1 MEIKM
6 AAKKQITGGFLAL
19 TLFVLGIAAC
29 SNLASKTPTPITPTK
44 LPEITSYQFVLEKS
58 LGRGIV
64 EAVDWAPDGNSFAL
78 ATSLGV
84 DVYDA
89 ETLVIAQTFATE
101 QWNEVIAYSP
111 DSKLLAVA
119 AADGKIQLWD
129 IASRTLIHKLTPTGI
144 HPMYGNPPVLVF
156 SSDGQILASS
166 LYQTLYLWD
175 LNTGELLDSF
185 PGYVDGIYNVAFSP
199 DGKFLLAAGHNQIY
213 VRNVST
219 GDLLYPPIELQDQI
233 VGLFFERANMHFTTV
248 SSQFLSGSGA
258 TGARYESKVRSWD
271 LLTGKMLNEHLATHS
286 NIRLI
291 DVNSMQSQIVL
302 GEEYGI
308 SIWDASANKV
318 TFSMQGQTSWLNSI
332 ALSPE
337 GGKLLFASH
346 AFVNRYI
353 QLWDL
358 TSRQMLKSF
367 DEHSPSLSGVA
378 FSPNEKMIAIAG
390 RNNIIQVLEIRDG
403 KLLYSLNGGGPLA
416 FSPDSQTISFA
427 TVEEDNHIVLAN
439 AETGDLLPNTNF
451 SCSGVKALAFHPD
464 GKTLAFGG
472 DHCDLQFRD
481 IQTGNLVSNLS
492 QMEGNQYLSFDQLM
506 FSPDGKKLFLG
517 SYRPKVLDAQ
527 SGKLLKELDAD
538 HTPSAAFSPDGRYL
552 ALSGMS
558 KSSEKE
564 NIQIWDVASNQIA
577 FTINTLQDDIH
588 TMVFSQDGR
597 LLVTV
602 GQGMELWDLWSGTP
616 LARLETSVAPL
627 IGMTFSADGRT
638 LLAFG
643 QDGSIQQW
651 GIEPDPQMTLNSHP
665 TPTAIPTVVITPTV
679 PTMELTSVAELGRGY
694 SSPVYRS
701 SDGKLAAFVEENKLK
716 WFDAVSLK
724 PLGSIDI
731 GESVGEII
739 FSPDN
744 KIAVVDSYAGA
755 QIIDLEQ
762 RTIIGQLGGG
772 NSYPFGYTFSKD
784 GHFMAYN
791 GGGGTT
797 GGPYH
802 SIGLW
807 DLIEHKN
814 AFADYDYFRTLLE
827 DRYHTMSAPAISP
840 DESLV
845 AAGHSDKRVYI
856 WDLHTGKTR
865 LILEGH
871 AEKVT
876 AVDFSPD
883 GKILASGSQ
892 DGTIRLWDPTTG
904 KLIKVLTGFTDDI
917 NNIRF
922 TPDGRRLKV
931 SIAEQ
936 SEQLITL
943 DTGKISPRQMPVA
956 TADPLELQQCQQG
969 FSAGDSS
976 IFSQVLFSP
985 DGRTMALASQNVLL
999 WDVATQKLL
1008 TFLDN
1013 STGSTIRGITFNPE
1027 GTLLAVTTGDDH
1039 VLVWD
1044 VNTGKQIFHQKSNFL
1059 FGTTV
1064 IAGFGDSE
1072 PGLARGSNNVSEQGL
1087 AFSPKQDLLA
1097 FGNDNAIEVWDVRN
1111 SEKVAEFS
1119 NPEGSY
1125 ATQLSFSEDGKR
1137 LYVVLDRNRRAQIW
1151 DTISGRLIS
1160 QVSLTDVDPNAYT
1173 AVALH
1178 APLFARNNSDDQG
1191 NNWIE
1196 LWNLD
1201 DEKYIKIKVPA
1212 AENEP
1217 LLFSPD
1223 GSLFV
1228 AEVGGSGIYFW
1239 RTATGQLIYQSELS
1253 TNGLAISADNQLL
1266 AVGLD
1271 GKAEIYDL
1279 SLVSSLGLRNPPE
1292 IQTPQATATSITFA
1306 WPTTT
1311 PAPLLAQSSEE
1322 TTSDVIDSKNAAK
1335 IVERARFGT
1344 GTIEHLVW
1352 SPTGD
1357 SIVTSGSLGLSQYS
1371 LHDSTKAWSESLQI
1385 DAEGW
1390 TYRTV
1395 YLRDGR
1401 ILATSV
1407 DSGRVRVWEISTGN
1421 TLADLEGGGEPAI
1434 SPDGNLLVYL
1444 DPEGSLQ
1451 TLDIANGQPVASLK
1465 GYYPR
1470 LPVFSPDGKWVAA
1483 IQSFWRYADSVRVW
1497 NARTGAIVNALGGPD
1512 NDITDLSFSADGR
1525 FLVGAAGGS
1534 AWIWD
1539 LHPGVEPEEIQL
1551 YEVEING
1558 NLNLY
1563 THTVTAATLSPDYQ
1577 AVVIGTSENDIWIYD
1592 RKTQQPIL
1600 QLKAHSSPIRHLSFS
1615 PNGEMLTSVDEDGA
1629 VIIWDMASKQRIALL
1644 DDHKGPIAGLVYRID
1659 GNLAAWGSGT
1669 AWQINAPDQ
1678 VLQHATNIDT
1688 GKILAVSPA
1697 GDLLAAYDP
1706 FQVSLWD
1713 VKDGKFLQRLEGEAQ
1728 EPSLNYHWEG
1738 MAFRQFYS
1746 AVFRRDGRYLATAG
1760 AGGVWYYD
1768 TASGNLIQQLP
1779 GSNAQKIAMSPDGN
1793 WLLTSL
1799 SEQDEPIAVY
1809 DVRDGSQVFNLDE
1822 YGWGRDY
1829 LQSVFSPD
1837 GRWLGTVKQGWED
1850 PSELVIYDA
1859 ASHQVYKRM
1868 PLGKD
1873 VVLTSL
1879 TFSPLTSMLAVGTAD
1894 GKILLIDYSE
1904 LKVLAILTGHHAVVE
1919 HLVFSPDGQYLISAS
1934 IDGTIRTWGLP

>member
-1 MEIKM
+1 MKTNES
-6 AAKKQITGGFLAL
+6 AKKQMFQ
-19 TLFVLGIAAC
+19 VLLGIVLLLLIIAAC
-29 SNLASKTPTPITPTK
+29 SNAASETPPPPTFTTTP
-44 LPEITSYQFVLEKS
+44 ESTSYQFVLEKS
-58 LGRGIV
+58 LGHGIA
-64 EAVDWAPDGNSFAL
+64 EAADWAPDGSSFSV

-89 ETLVIAQTFATE
+89 ETLEIAQTFATE
-101 QWNEVIAYSP
+101 QWNQVIAYSP
-111 DSKLLAVA
+111 DSKFLAVA
-119 AADGKIQLWD
+119 AGDGKIQVWD
-129 IASRTLIHKLTPTGI
+129 IASRELIHKLTPTGI
-144 HPMYGNPPVLVF
+144 HPMYGNPPALAF
-156 SSDGQILASS
+156 SHDGQILVSTF
-166 LYQTLYLWD
+166 YQTLYVWD
-175 LNTGELLDSF
+175 LVTGRLLDSF
-185 PGYVDGIYNVAFSP
+185 PGYVDGIYSVAFSP
-199 DGKFLLAAGHNQIY
+199 DGKFLLATGHNQIY
-213 VRNVST
+213 VRSIST
-219 GDLLYPPIELQDQI
+219 GNLLYPPIELHDQI
-233 VGLFFERANMHFTTV
+233 VGLFFEQDNRHFATV

-258 TGARYESKVRSWD
+258 TGAHYESKVRSWD
-271 LLTGKMLNEHLATHS
+271 LLTGKMLNERLATHN

-337 GGKLLFASH
+337 GEKLLLASH
-346 AFVNRYI
+346 AFINRYV

-358 TSRQMLKSF
+358 PSRQLLKTF
-367 DEHSPSLSGVA
+367 DEYSPSPAEVA

-390 RNNIIQVLEIRDG
+390 RNNIIQVREIHDG
-403 KLLYSLNGGGPLA
+403 KLLYSLNGGAPLA
-416 FSPDSQTISFA
+416 FSPDSQIIAFA
-427 TVEEDNHIVLAN
+427 TVEENNHIALAN
-439 AETGDLLPNTNF
+439 AETGELLPNTNF
-451 SCSGVKALAFHPD
+451 SCSGVKALTFRPD
-464 GKTLAFGG
+464 GKALAFGG

-481 IQTGNLVSNLS
+481 IQTGNLASNLS
-492 QMEGNQYLSFDQLM
+492 KTEGNEYLSVDQLL
-506 FSPDGKKLFLG
+506 FSPDGKRLFLG
-517 SYRPKVLDAQ
+517 SYQPKILDAQ
-527 SGKLLKELDAD
+527 SGEILVELG
-538 HTPSAAFSPDGRYL
+538 TGYTSNGVLSPDGRYL
-552 ALSGMS
+552 ALGGMG
-558 KSSEKE
+558 KYGENKE
-564 NIQIWDVASNQIA
+564 VEIWDAASGQLA
-577 FTINTLQDDIH
+577 FTIKTLQTDIYKL
-588 TMVFSQDGR
+588 VFNPDGR
-597 LLVTV
+597 LLVIV

-616 LARLETSVAPL
+616 LARLETLDVPL
-627 IGMTFSADGRT
+627 GITFSADGRT
-638 LLAFG
+638 LTVFG

-651 GIEPDPQMTLNSHP
+651 GIEPDPQMTLNSRP
-665 TPTAIPTVVITPTV
+665 TPTAIPTLAITPTA
-679 PTMELTSVAELGRGY
+679 PTMELNPVAELGRGY
-694 SSPVYRS
+694 SSRVYRS

-724 PLGSIDI
+724 QLGSVDI
-731 GESVGEII
+731 GEPFGEII

-755 QIIDLEQ
+755 QIIGLEQ

-802 SIGLW
+802 NIGLW

-840 DESLV
+840 DGTLV
-845 AAGHSDKRVYI
+845 AAGHSDKRIYI
-856 WDLHTGKTR
+856 WDLHSGKSH

-876 AVDFSPD
+876 AVDFSPN
-883 GKILASGSQ
+883 GRILASGSL
-892 DGTIRLWDPTTG
+892 DGTIRLWEPSTG
-904 KLIKVLTGFTDDI
+904 KLIEVLTGFTDDI
-917 NNIRF
+917 YDIRF
-922 TPDGRRLKV
+922 TPDGRSLKV
-931 SIAEQ
+931 SVAEQ
-936 SEQLITL
+936 PEQLLTL
-943 DTGKISPRQMPVA
+943 DTGKINPIQTPIA
-956 TADPLELQQCQQG
+956 TANPLEIQQYQRG
-969 FSAGDSS
+969 FSAEAGN

-985 DGRTMALASQNVLL
+985 DGRAMALVSQNVLL

-1008 TFLDN
+1008 TFFDN
-1013 STGSTIRGITFNPE
+1013 TAGDTIRGISYNPD
-1027 GTLLAVTTGDDH
+1027 GTLLAVTTSDDH

-1044 VNTGKQIFHQKSNFL
+1044 VKTGKQIFQQKSNFL

-1072 PGLARGSNNVSEQGL
+1072 PGLARGGSIISEQGL
-1087 AFSPKQDLLA
+1087 AFSPEQDLLA
-1097 FGNDNAIEVWDVRN
+1097 FGNDNAIEVWDIRS

-1137 LYVVLDRNRRAQIW
+1137 LYVVLNRNRKAQIW
-1151 DTISGRLIS
+1151 DTVSGKLIS
-1160 QVSLTDVDPNAYT
+1160 QVNLTDVDPNAYT

-1191 NNWIE
+1191 NSWIE

-1201 DEKYIKIKVPA
+1201 EEKYIRIKVPGV
-1212 AENEP
+1212 ENEP

-1223 GSLFV
+1223 GSLLV
-1228 AEVGGSGIYFW
+1228 AEVGGSGVYFW
-1239 RTATGQLIYQSELS
+1239 KTATGQLIYQTEWSA
-1253 TNGLAISADNQLL
+1253 NGLAISTDNRLL

-1271 GKAEIYDL
+1271 GKAKIYDL
-1279 SLVSSLGLRNPPE
+1279 SLVSSLSLRDLPE
-1292 IQTPQATATSITFA
+1292 TQAPQITATPVTFA

-1311 PAPLLAQSSEE
+1311 PAPLPTQSADEI
-1322 TTSDVIDSKNAAK
+1322 TSNVIDSKKASK
-1335 IVERARFGT
+1335 IVEKARFGN
-1344 GTIEHLVW
+1344 GTIEHLGW
-1352 SPTGD
+1352 DPTGD
-1357 SIVTSGSLGLSQYS
+1357 SIVTSGSLGVSQYS
-1371 LHDSTKAWSESLQI
+1371 LHDSTKAWSESLQV
-1385 DAEGW
+1385 DAADW
-1390 TYRTV
+1390 TYRTI
-1395 YLRDGR
+1395 YLLDGR

-1407 DSGRVRVWEISTGN
+1407 DSGRVRVWDISTRD
-1421 TLADLEGGGEPAI
+1421 TLVDLEGGGEPAI
-1434 SPDGNLLVYL
+1434 SPDGNLLVFL

-1451 TLDIANGQPVASLK
+1451 TWDIANGQPVASLK
-1465 GYYPR
+1465 GYYPH

-1483 IQSFWRYADSVRVW
+1483 IQSFRRYADSVRVW
-1497 NARTGAIVNALGGPD
+1497 DTRTGEIVNALGGPD

-1539 LHPGVEPEEIQL
+1539 FRPGQAPDEIQL

-1563 THTVTAATLSPDYQ
+1563 THTVTAATLSPDSQ
-1577 AVVIGTSENDIWIYD
+1577 AVVIGTSENDIWVYD
-1592 RKTQQPIL
+1592 RQTRQPIF
-1600 QLKAHSSPIRHLSFS
+1600 QLKAHSSPIRHVSFS
-1615 PNGEMLTSVDEDGA
+1615 PNGKLLASVDEDGT
-1629 VIIWDMASKQRIALL
+1629 VVIWDIASRQRIALF
-1644 DDHKGPIAGLVYRID
+1644 DDHKGPIAGLIYRTD

-1713 VKDGKFLQRLEGEAQ
+1713 VKASKFLQRLEGEAQ
-1728 EPSLNYHWEG
+1728 EPSLHYRWEG

-1746 AVFRRDGRYLATAG
+1746 AVFSRDGTYLATAG

-1768 TASGNLIQQLP
+1768 TASRNLVQQLP
-1779 GSNAQKIAMSPDGN
+1779 GSNAQKIAMSPDGSQ
-1793 WLLTSL
+1793 LLTSL
-1799 SEQDEPIAVY
+1799 SEQDEPVAVY
-1809 DVRDGSQVFNLDE
+1809 DVRDGGQVFTLDE
-1822 YGWGRDY
+1822 FGWGRDY

-1837 GRWLGTVKQGWED
+1837 GRWVGTVKRGWEA
-1850 PSELVIYDA
+1850 PPELVIYDA
-1859 ASHQVYKRM
+1859 ATHQVYKSM
-1868 PLGKD
+1868 PLEKD
-1873 VVLTSL
+1873 ILLTSL
-1879 TFSPLTSMLAVGTAD
+1879 AFSLLESMVATGTAD
-1894 GKILLIDYSE
+1894 GEILLIDYSE
-1904 LKVLAILTGHHAVVE
+1904 LKVLATLTGHHATVE
-1919 HLVFSPDGQYLISAS
+1919 HLIFSPDGQYLISAS

>member
-19 TLFVLGIAAC
+19 TLFVLVIAAC

-89 ETLVIAQTFATE
+89 ETLEIAQTFATE

-119 AADGKIQLWD
+119 AADGKIQVWD
-129 IASRTLIHKLTPTGI
+129 ITSRRLIYKLTPTGI

-156 SSDGQILASS
+156 SHDGQILASS

-185 PGYVDGIYNVAFSP
+185 PGYVDGIYSVAFSP

-213 VRNVST
+213 VRSVPI

-233 VGLFFERANMHFTTV
+233 VGLFFEQDNMHFATV
-248 SSQFLSGSGA
+248 SSQFLSGTGA
-258 TGARYESKVRSWD
+258 TGARYESIVRSWD
-271 LLTGKMLNEHLATHS
+271 LLTGKMLNERLATDS

-308 SIWDASANKV
+308 SIWDAPANKV
-318 TFSMQGQTSWLNSI
+318 TFSMQGQTSWLTSI

-346 AFVNRYI
+346 AFVNKYV

-358 TSRQMLKSF
+358 ASRQILKSF
-367 DEHSPSLSGVA
+367 DEYSPSPAEVA

-390 RNNIIQVLEIRDG
+390 RNNIIQVREIHDG
-403 KLLYSLNGGGPLA
+403 KLLHSLNGGAPLA
-416 FSPDSQTISFA
+416 FSPDSQIIAFA
-427 TVEEDNHIVLAN
+427 TVEENNHIVLAN
-439 AETGDLLPNTNF
+439 AETGELLSNTNF
-451 SCSGVKALAFHPD
+451 SCSGVKALVFRPD

-472 DHCDLQFRD
+472 DHCDLQFRN

-492 QMEGNQYLSFDQLM
+492 ETEGNKYLSFDQLL
-506 FSPDGKKLFLG
+506 FSPDGKRLFLG
-517 SYRPKVLDAQ
+517 GYQPKILDAQ
-527 SGKLLKELDAD
+527 NGKILLELG
-538 HTPSAAFSPDGRYL
+538 TGYTSNGVLSPDGRYL
-552 ALSGMS
+552 ALSGMGS
-558 KSSEKE
+558 YREKVKV
-564 NIQIWDVASNQIA
+564 QIWDVASNQIA
-577 FTINTLQDDIH
+577 FTVDTLQDDIY
-588 TMVFSQDGR
+588 TMVFSPDGR

-616 LARLETSVAPL
+616 LARLETSAAPL
-627 IGMTFSADGRT
+627 IGITFSADGRT

-643 QDGSIQQW
+643 NDGSIQQW

-665 TPTAIPTVVITPTV
+665 TPTAFPTVVITPPV

-724 PLGSIDI
+724 QLGSIDI
-731 GESVGEII
+731 GEPFGEII

-772 NSYPFGYTFSKD
+772 YSYPFGYTFSKD

-791 GGGGTT
+791 AGGGTT

-802 SIGLW
+802 GIGLW

-814 AFADYDYFRTLLE
+814 AFADYHYFRTLLE

-840 DESLV
+840 DGTLV
-845 AAGHSDKRVYI
+845 AAGHSDKRIYI
-856 WDLHTGKTR
+856 WDLHSGKSH

-871 AEKVT
+871 AAKVT

-883 GKILASGSQ
+883 GRALASGSL
-892 DGTIRLWDPTTG
+892 DGTIRLWDPSTG
-904 KLIKVLTGFTDDI
+904 KLIKVLTGFKDDI
-917 NNIRF
+917 SDIRF
-922 TPDGRRLKV
+922 TPDGRGLKV
-931 SIAEQ
+931 SVAEQ
-936 SEQLITL
+936 PEQSIAL
-943 DTGKISPRQMPVA
+943 DTGKINPIQTPVV
-956 TADPLELQQCQQG
+956 TANPLELQQYQRG
-969 FSAGDSS
+969 FSTETGN
-976 IFSQVLFSP
+976 IFSQVIFSP
-985 DGRTMALASQNVLL
+985 DGSMLALVSQNVLL

-1008 TFLDN
+1008 AFLDN
-1013 STGSTIRGITFNPE
+1013 SAGGTIRGITFNSD
-1027 GTLLAVTTGDDH
+1027 GTLLAVTTSDDH

-1044 VNTGKQIFHQKSNFL
+1044 VKTGKQIFHQKSSFL

-1064 IAGFGDSE
+1064 IAGFGDSD
-1072 PGLARGSNNVSEQGL
+1072 PGLARGSSIISEQGL
-1087 AFSPKQDLLA
+1087 AFSPEQDLLV
-1097 FGNDNAIEVWDVRN
+1097 FSNDNAIEVWDIRK
-1111 SEKVAEFS
+1111 SEKAAEFS
-1119 NPEGSY
+1119 NPEGLY
-1125 ATQLSFSEDGKR
+1125 ATQFSFSEDSKR
-1137 LYVVLDRNRRAQIW
+1137 LYVVLNRNRIAQVW
-1151 DTISGRLIS
+1151 DTVSDTLIR
-1160 QVSLTDVDPNAYT
+1160 QVDLTEVDPNAYT

-1201 DEKYIKIKVPA
+1201 EEEFIKINVPSSQ
-1212 AENEP
+1212 NEP

-1223 GSLFV
+1223 GSLLAARV
-1228 AEVGGSGIYFW
+1228 TDSGINFW
-1239 RTATGQLIYQSELS
+1239 KTNTGEFLYQTEFGA
-1253 TNGLAISADNQLL
+1253 NGLAISTDNRLL

-1271 GKAEIYDL
+1271 GRAKIYDL
-1279 SLVSSLGLRNPPE
+1279 RPVSSLSLSEQRESPTAQP
-1292 IQTPQATATSITFA
+1292 TPTPVTFV
-1306 WPTTT
+1306 WPTNT
-1311 PAPLLAQSSEE
+1311 PAPLPTQSAEDV
-1322 TTSDVIDSKNAAK
+1322 TSDVIHSGNAPQIAEK
-1335 IVERARFGT
+1335 ARFGN
-1344 GTIEHLVW
+1344 GTIEHLGW
-1352 SPTGD
+1352 APTGD
-1357 SIVTSGSLGLSQYS
+1357 SIMTSGSLGVSQYS
-1371 LHDSTKAWSESLQI
+1371 LHDFTKAWSESLQV
-1385 DAEGW
+1385 DVAGW

-1401 ILATSV
+1401 ILATGV
-1407 DSGRVRVWEISTGN
+1407 DSGRVRVWDISMGN
-1421 TLADLEGGGEPAI
+1421 TLADLQGGGEPAI
-1434 SPDGNLLVYL
+1434 SPDGSLLVYL
-1444 DPEGSLQ
+1444 DPEGPLQ
-1451 TLDIANGQPVASLK
+1451 TWDIANGQPVASLK
-1465 GYYPR
+1465 SYYPR
-1470 LPVFSPDGKWVAA
+1470 SPVFSPDGKWVAA

-1497 NARTGAIVNALGGPD
+1497 NARTGEIVNALGGPD

-1539 LHPGVEPEEIQL
+1539 LHPGAEPEEIQL

-1563 THTVTAATLSPDYQ
+1563 THTVTAATLSPDHQ
-1577 AVVIGTSENDIWIYD
+1577 AVIIGTSENDIWIYD
-1592 RKTQQPIL
+1592 RKTRQPIF
-1600 QLKAHSSPIRHLSFS
+1600 QLKAHSSPIRYVSFS
-1615 PNGEMLTSVDEDGA
+1615 PDGKMLASVDEDGA
-1629 VIIWDMASKQRIALL
+1629 VAIWDMASKQRIALL
-1644 DDHKGPIAGLVYRID
+1644 DDHKGPIAGLVYRTD

-1697 GDLLAAYDP
+1697 GDLLAAYNP

-1713 VKDGKFLQRLEGEAQ
+1713 VKDSKFLQRLEGEAQ
-1728 EPSLNYHWEG
+1728 EPSLHYRWEG

-1746 AVFRRDGRYLATAG
+1746 AVFSRDGRYLATAG

-1768 TASGNLIQQLP
+1768 TASRNLIQQLP

-1799 SEQDEPIAVY
+1799 SEQDEPVVVY
-1809 DVRDGSQVFNLDE
+1809 DVRDGSQVFTLDE

-1829 LQSVFSPD
+1829 LQSIFSPD
-1837 GRWLGTVKQGWED
+1837 GRWVGTVKRGWED
-1850 PSELVIYDA
+1850 PPELVIYDV

-1879 TFSPLTSMLAVGTAD
+1879 AFSPLESVVAVGTVD
-1894 GKILLIDYSE
+1894 GEILLIDYSE
-1904 LKVLAILTGHHAVVE
+1904 LKALAALTGHHATVE